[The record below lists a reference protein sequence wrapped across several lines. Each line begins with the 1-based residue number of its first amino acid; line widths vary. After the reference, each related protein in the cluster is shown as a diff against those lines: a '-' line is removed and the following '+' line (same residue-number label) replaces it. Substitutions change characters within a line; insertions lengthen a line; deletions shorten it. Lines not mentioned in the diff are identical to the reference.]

1 MNPQYLSVTQ
11 VADLKQVSRNA
22 VYKAV
27 SQGRLPATKIGGF
40 VVIRTLD
47 ARNWTP
53 KIRTG
58 RRRGVKVSD
67 ETKAKIAQA
76 QRLRWKKRKEQPE

>member
-11 VADLKQVSRNA
+11 VAELKKISRNA

-40 VVIRTLD
+40 VVIRVADVET
-47 ARNWTP
+47 WIP
-53 KIRTG
+53 KVRTG
-58 RRRGVKVSD
+58 RRKGVSVSE

-76 QRLRWKKRKEQPE
+76 QRLRWQKRKEQLE